1 MRLNVRF
8 AGAGGQGVIL
18 SSVLLAK
25 AYGLG
30 EDLNISQTQSYGPEA
45 RGGACKAEVVIS
57 DEYIDYMKV
66 DDVDVFIAYNQT
78 GYDKYCS
85 DLEEKDMVLINS
97 TLVEAHSPNLY
108 EIPGTKIAEEMG
120 KPQVVNMVM
129 LGALT
134 KLLPGLH
141 YDKVMDAIKED
152 FPASLAVANMEAFD
166 RGYRYMADQ
175 LEQKKAAAGGGGQG
189 AGSSGGGGQGAG
201 SSGGAHPDGST
212 GGGAHRSGAASWFGG
227 SAARAAWMPMA
238 HSRRFFSKAQPKL

>member
-78 GYDKYCS
+78 GYDKYCA

-97 TLVEAHSPNLY
+97 TLVEAHGPNLY

-134 KLLPGLH
+134 KLLPRLH

-189 AGSSGGGGQGAG
+189 AGGGSQIEG
-201 SSGGAHPDGST
+201 SAGGAHPAGSA
-212 GGGAHRSGAASWFGG
+212 GGAHRSGASSWFGG

>member
-30 EDLNISQTQSYGPEA
+30 EDMNISQTQSYGPEA

-57 DEYIDYMKV
+57 DEDIDYMKV
-66 DDVDVFIAYNQT
+66 DDVDVFIAYNQK
-78 GYDKYCS
+78 GYEKYCT

-97 TLVEAHSPNLY
+97 TLVETQNPKHY
-108 EIPGTKIAEEMG
+108 EVPGTQIAEEME
-120 KPQVVNMVM
+120 KPMVVNMVM

-134 KLLPGLH
+134 KLLPMLH

-152 FPASLAVANMEAFD
+152 FPASMAVSNMEAFD
-166 RGYRYMADQ
+166 RGYKYMENEVEVRQ
-175 LEQKKAAAGGGGQG
+175 REL
-189 AGSSGGGGQGAG
+189 S
-201 SSGGAHPDGST
+201 
-212 GGGAHRSGAASWFGG
+212 
-227 SAARAAWMPMA
+227 
-238 HSRRFFSKAQPKL
+238 

>member
-30 EDLNISQTQSYGPEA
+30 EDMNISQTQSYGPEA

-57 DEYIDYMKV
+57 DEDIDYMKV
-66 DDVDVFIAYNQT
+66 DDVDVFIAYNQK
-78 GYDKYCS
+78 GYDKYCT

-97 TLVEAHSPNLY
+97 TLVETKKPHYY
-108 EIPGTKIAEEMG
+108 EVPGTQIAEEMG

-134 KLLPGLH
+134 KLLPRLH
-141 YDKVMDAIKED
+141 YDKVINAIMED
-152 FPASLAVANMEAFD
+152 FPASLAVSNIEAFD
-166 RGYRYMADQ
+166 KGYRYM
-175 LEQKKAAAGGGGQG
+175 EEEIKKL
-189 AGSSGGGGQGAG
+189 SE
-201 SSGGAHPDGST
+201 
-212 GGGAHRSGAASWFGG
+212 
-227 SAARAAWMPMA
+227 
-238 HSRRFFSKAQPKL
+238 

>member
-30 EDLNISQTQSYGPEA
+30 EDFNITQTQSYGPEA

-57 DEYIDYMKV
+57 DENIDYMKV

-97 TLVEAHSPNLY
+97 TLVETNNPNHY
-108 EIPGTKIAEEMG
+108 EIPGTEIAEEMG
-120 KPQVVNMVM
+120 KPMVVNMVM

-134 KLLPGLH
+134 KLLPKLH
-141 YDKVMDAIKED
+141 YDKVMDAIMED
-152 FPASLAVANMEAFD
+152 FPASLAVSNMEAFD
-166 RGYRYMADQ
+166 KGYKYMAEE
-175 LEQKKAAAGGGGQG
+175 LESRKKANEPPAE
-189 AGSSGGGGQGAG
+189 
-201 SSGGAHPDGST
+201 P
-212 GGGAHRSGAASWFGG
+212 R
-227 SAARAAWMPMA
+227 
-238 HSRRFFSKAQPKL
+238 